1 MHQVLAGVRVLDFG
15 RYIAGPFCAALL
27 GDLGA
32 EVIRVEKV
40 RGSEDR
46 FIAPVTPTG
55 EGGMFLQMN
64 RNKRSLTLNPMKPA
78 GREIVRR
85 LVATADVVVANLPPA
100 TLRAMRLDLDSLRE
114 TKEDIILTTVSAY
127 GRGGPYSDRVGFD
140 GIGQVMSGIAW
151 MTGDPDRP
159 RRAAAPFVDFGT
171 ALSCAYGTLA
181 ALMARQRTGEG
192 QMVEGALLK
201 TALMMGN
208 ANLIEQAVIERNR
221 QPTGNRGQTS
231 APSDLYRTAD
241 GWVLCSVIGE
251 PLFRRWVEL
260 MAADEEAA
268 SAGSDRQ
275 GRTGSGEGQRGG
287 EAGEAKRASDEGSG
301 GTGGGERIDWLNDPR
316 FADDLARGDNAGSI
330 GERMNAW
337 CASRSTAE
345 AVEALNAAMIPS
357 APVYALQETLDDP
370 HIREVESFVELDYP
384 GMERPAP
391 VAKPSVRLTG
401 TPATI
406 RHRAPTLGEHTDRIL
421 GDLGY
426 GSDEIE
432 AFRAERV
439 V

>member
-32 EVIRVEKV
+32 DVIRIEKV

-46 FIAPVTPTG
+46 FIAPITPTG

-64 RNKRSLTLNPMKPA
+64 RNKRSMTLNPMKPA
-78 GREIVRR
+78 GREIVRK

-100 TLRAMRLDLDSLRE
+100 TLEAMGLDLESLRE
-114 TKEDIILTTVSAY
+114 VKEDVILTTVSAY

-140 GIGQVMSGIAW
+140 GIGQVMSGIAY

-181 ALMARQRTGEG
+181 ALMARQQTGKG

-208 ANLIEQAVIERNR
+208 SNLIEQAVIQRDR
-221 QPTGNRGQTS
+221 RPTGNRGQTS
-231 APSDLYRTAD
+231 APSDLYQTAD

-260 MAADEEAA
+260 IASDNGGAA
-268 SAGSDRQ
+268 
-275 GRTGSGEGQRGG
+275 GG
-287 EAGEAKRASDEGSG
+287 EE
-301 GTGGGERIDWLNDPR
+301 IDWLNDPR
-316 FADDLARGDNAGSI
+316 FADDLARGDNAGPI

-345 AVEALNAAMIPS
+345 AVDALNGAMIPS
-357 APVYALQETLDDP
+357 APAYSMQQTLDDP
-370 HIREVESFVELDYP
+370 HIAEVESFVDLEYP
-384 GMERPAP
+384 GMARPAP
-391 VAKPSVRLTG
+391 VARPSVKLTE

-406 RHRAPTLGEHTDRIL
+406 RHRAPTLGEHTDEIL
-421 GDLGY
+421 GNLGY
-426 GSDEIE
+426 TGDEIA

>member
-32 EVIRVEKV
+32 DVIRIEKV

-46 FIAPVTPTG
+46 FIAPITPTG

-64 RNKRSLTLNPMKPA
+64 RNKRSMTLNPMKPA
-78 GREIVRR
+78 GREIVRK
-85 LVATADVVVANLPPA
+85 LVVTADVVVANLPPA
-100 TLRAMRLDLDSLRE
+100 TLEAMGLDLESLRE
-114 TKEDIILTTVSAY
+114 VKEDVILTTVSAY

-140 GIGQVMSGIAW
+140 GIGQVMSGIAY

-181 ALMARQRTGEG
+181 ALMAREQTGKG

-208 ANLIEQAVIERNR
+208 SNLIEQAVIQRDR

-231 APSDLYRTAD
+231 APSDLYQTAD
-241 GWVLCSVIGE
+241 GWILCSVIGE

-260 MAADEEAA
+260 IASDNGGAA
-268 SAGSDRQ
+268 
-275 GRTGSGEGQRGG
+275 GG
-287 EAGEAKRASDEGSG
+287 EE
-301 GTGGGERIDWLNDPR
+301 IDWLNDPR
-316 FADDLARGDNAGSI
+316 FADDLARGDNAGPI

-345 AVEALNAAMIPS
+345 AIDALNGAMIPS
-357 APVYALQETLDDP
+357 APAYSMQQTLDDP
-370 HIREVESFVELDYP
+370 HIAEVESFVDLEYP
-384 GMERPAP
+384 GMARPAP
-391 VAKPSVRLTG
+391 VARPSVRLTE

-406 RHRAPTLGEHTDRIL
+406 RHRAPTLGEHTDEIL
-421 GDLGY
+421 GALGY
-426 GSDEIE
+426 TGDEIA

>member
-1 MHQVLAGVRVLDFG
+1 MNQVLAGVRVLDFG

-32 EVIRVEKV
+32 DVIRIEKV

-85 LVATADVVVANLPPA
+85 LAATADVVVANLPPA
-100 TLRAMRLDLDSLRE
+100 TLAAMGLDLESLRE
-114 TKEDIILTTVSAY
+114 IKEDIILTTVSAY
-127 GRGGPYSDRVGFD
+127 GRGGRYSDRVGFD
-140 GIGQVMSGIAW
+140 GIGQVMSGIAY

-181 ALMARQRTGEG
+181 ALMARQQTGKG
-192 QMVEGALLK
+192 QMVEGALLA

-208 ANLIEQAVIERNR
+208 ANLIEQAVIEADRI
-221 QPTGNRGQTS
+221 PTGNRGQTS

-241 GWVLCSVIGE
+241 GWVLCAVLGE
-251 PLFRRWVEL
+251 PLFRRWVDL
-260 MAADEEAA
+260 MASDNG
-268 SAGSDRQ
+268 AG
-275 GRTGSGEGQRGG
+275 
-287 EAGEAKRASDEGSG
+287 AGEE
-301 GTGGGERIDWLNDPR
+301 IDWLNDPR
-316 FADDLARGDNAGSI
+316 FADDLARGDNAAPI

-345 AVEALNAAMIPS
+345 AVETLNQAMIPA
-357 APVYALQETLDDP
+357 APVYSMQETLDDP
-370 HIREVESFVELDYP
+370 HIAEVESFVELGYP
-384 GMERPAP
+384 DMSRPAP
-391 VAKPSVRLTG
+391 VARPSVRLTE

-406 RHRAPTLGEHTDRIL
+406 RRRAPTLGEHTEEIL
-421 GDLGY
+421 GELGY
-426 GSDEIE
+426 GSDEIA
-432 AFRAERV
+432 AFRAERAV
-439 V
+439 

>member
-1 MHQVLAGVRVLDFG
+1 MHQVLAGVRILDFG

-32 EVIRVEKV
+32 DVIRIEKV

-46 FIAPVTPTG
+46 FIAPITPTG

-64 RNKRSLTLNPMKPA
+64 RNKRCMTLNPMKPA
-78 GREIVRR
+78 GREIVRK

-100 TLRAMRLDLDSLRE
+100 TLEAMGLDLESLRE
-114 TKEDIILTTVSAY
+114 VKEDVILTTVSAY

-140 GIGQVMSGIAW
+140 GIGQVMSGIAY

-181 ALMARQRTGEG
+181 ALMAREQTGKG

-208 ANLIEQAVIERNR
+208 SNLIEQAVIQRDR

-231 APSDLYRTAD
+231 APSDLYQTAD

-260 MAADEEAA
+260 IASDNGGAA
-268 SAGSDRQ
+268 
-275 GRTGSGEGQRGG
+275 GG
-287 EAGEAKRASDEGSG
+287 EE
-301 GTGGGERIDWLNDPR
+301 IDWLNDPR
-316 FADDLARGDNAGSI
+316 FADDLARGDNAGPI

-345 AVEALNAAMIPS
+345 AVDALNGAMIPS
-357 APVYALQETLDDP
+357 APAYSMQQTLDDP
-370 HIREVESFVELDYP
+370 HIAEVESFVDLEYP
-384 GMERPAP
+384 GMARPAP
-391 VAKPSVRLTG
+391 VARPSVRLTE

-406 RHRAPTLGEHTDRIL
+406 RHRAPTLGEHTDEIL
-421 GDLGY
+421 SALGY
-426 GSDEIE
+426 ADDEIA
-432 AFRAERV
+432 AFRTERV

>member
-32 EVIRVEKV
+32 DVIRIEKV

-64 RNKRSLTLNPMKPA
+64 RNKRCMTLNPMKPA
-78 GREIVRR
+78 GRRIVRK

-100 TLRAMRLDLDSLRE
+100 TLEAMGLDLESLRE
-114 TKEDIILTTVSAY
+114 VKEDVILTTVSAY

-140 GIGQVMSGIAW
+140 GIGQVMSGIAY

-181 ALMARQRTGEG
+181 ALMAREQTGKG

-208 ANLIEQAVIERNR
+208 SNLIEQAVIQRDR

-231 APSDLYRTAD
+231 APSDLYQTAD

-260 MAADEEAA
+260 I
-268 SAGSDRQ
+268 
-275 GRTGSGEGQRGG
+275 
-287 EAGEAKRASDEGSG
+287 ASDN
-301 GTGGGERIDWLNDPR
+301 GGGARGEEIDWLNDPR
-316 FADDLARGDNAGSI
+316 FADDLARGDNAGPI

-345 AVEALNAAMIPS
+345 AVDALNGAMIPS
-357 APVYALQETLDDP
+357 APAYSMQQTLDDP
-370 HIREVESFVELDYP
+370 HIAEVESFVDLEYP
-384 GMERPAP
+384 GMARPAP
-391 VAKPSVRLTG
+391 VARPSVRLTE

-406 RHRAPTLGEHTDRIL
+406 RHRAPTLGEHTDELL

-426 GSDEIE
+426 TGDEIA

>member
-32 EVIRVEKV
+32 DVIRIEKV

-64 RNKRSLTLNPMKPA
+64 RNKRCMTLNPMKPA
-78 GREIVRR
+78 GRRIVRK

-100 TLRAMRLDLDSLRE
+100 TLEAMGLDLESLRE
-114 TKEDIILTTVSAY
+114 VKEDVILTTVSAY

-140 GIGQVMSGIAW
+140 GIGQVMSGIAY

-181 ALMARQRTGEG
+181 ALMARQQTGKG

-208 ANLIEQAVIERNR
+208 SNLIEQAVIQRDR

-231 APSDLYRTAD
+231 APSDLYQTAD

-260 MAADEEAA
+260 I
-268 SAGSDRQ
+268 
-275 GRTGSGEGQRGG
+275 
-287 EAGEAKRASDEGSG
+287 ASDN
-301 GTGGGERIDWLNDPR
+301 GGGARGEEIDWLNDPR
-316 FADDLARGDNAGSI
+316 FADDLARGDNAGPI

-345 AVEALNAAMIPS
+345 AVDALNGAMIPS
-357 APVYALQETLDDP
+357 APAYSMQQTLDDP
-370 HIREVESFVELDYP
+370 HIAEVESFVDLEYP
-384 GMERPAP
+384 GMARPAP
-391 VAKPSVRLTG
+391 VARPSVRLTE

-406 RHRAPTLGEHTDRIL
+406 RHRAPTLGEHTDEIL
-421 GDLGY
+421 GNLGY
-426 GSDEIE
+426 SNDEIA

>member
-1 MHQVLAGVRVLDFG
+1 MHQVLAGVRILDFG

-32 EVIRVEKV
+32 DVIRIEKV

-46 FIAPVTPTG
+46 FIAPITPTG

-64 RNKRSLTLNPMKPA
+64 RNKRCMTLNPMKPA
-78 GREIVRR
+78 GREIVRK

-100 TLRAMRLDLDSLRE
+100 TLEAMGLDLESLRE
-114 TKEDIILTTVSAY
+114 VKEDVILTTVSAY

-140 GIGQVMSGIAW
+140 GIGQVMSGIAY

-181 ALMARQRTGEG
+181 ALMAREQTGKG

-208 ANLIEQAVIERNR
+208 SNLIEQAVIQRDR

-231 APSDLYRTAD
+231 APSDLYQTAD
-241 GWVLCSVIGE
+241 GWILCSVIGE

-260 MAADEEAA
+260 IA
-268 SAGSDRQ
+268 SDNGGGA
-275 GRTGSGEGQRGG
+275 GG
-287 EAGEAKRASDEGSG
+287 EE
-301 GTGGGERIDWLNDPR
+301 IDWLNDPR
-316 FADDLARGDNAGSI
+316 FADDLARGDNAGPI
-330 GERMNAW
+330 GERMNDW

-345 AVEALNAAMIPS
+345 AVDALNGAMIPS
-357 APVYALQETLDDP
+357 APAYSMQQTLDDP
-370 HIREVESFVELDYP
+370 HIAEVESFVDLEYP
-384 GMERPAP
+384 GMARPAP
-391 VAKPSVRLTG
+391 VARPSVRLTE

-406 RHRAPTLGEHTDRIL
+406 RHRAPTLGEHTDEIL
-421 GDLGY
+421 GALGY
-426 GSDEIE
+426 ADDEIA

>member
-1 MHQVLAGVRVLDFG
+1 MNQVLAGVRVLDFG

-32 EVIRVEKV
+32 DVIRIEKV

-85 LVATADVVVANLPPA
+85 LAATADVVVANLPPA
-100 TLRAMRLDLDSLRE
+100 TLAAMGLDLDSLRE
-114 TKEDIILTTVSAY
+114 IKEDIILTTVSAY
-127 GRGGPYSDRVGFD
+127 GRGGRYSDRVGFD
-140 GIGQVMSGIAW
+140 GIGQVMSGIAY

-181 ALMARQRTGEG
+181 ALMARQRTGKG
-192 QMVEGALLK
+192 QMVEGALLA

-221 QPTGNRGQTS
+221 LPTGNRGQTS
-231 APSDLYRTAD
+231 APSDLYRTGD
-241 GWVLCSVIGE
+241 GWVLCAVLGE
-251 PLFRRWVEL
+251 PLFRRWVDL
-260 MAADEEAA
+260 MASDNG
-268 SAGSDRQ
+268 AG
-275 GRTGSGEGQRGG
+275 
-287 EAGEAKRASDEGSG
+287 AGEEGA
-301 GTGGGERIDWLNDPR
+301 GEEIDWLNDPR
-316 FADDLARGDNAGSI
+316 FADDLARGDNAAPI

-345 AVEALNAAMIPS
+345 AVETLNQAMIPA
-357 APVYALQETLDDP
+357 APVYSMQEALDDP
-370 HIREVESFVELDYP
+370 HIAEVESFVELDYP
-384 GMERPAP
+384 DMSRPAP
-391 VAKPSVRLTG
+391 VARPSVRLTG

-406 RHRAPTLGEHTDRIL
+406 RRRAPTLGEHTEEIL
-421 GDLGY
+421 GELGY
-426 GSDEIE
+426 GSDEIA
-432 AFRAERV
+432 AFRTERV

>member
-1 MHQVLAGVRVLDFG
+1 MDQVLAGVRVLDFG

-55 EGGMFLQMN
+55 EGAMFLQMN

-85 LVATADVVVANLPPA
+85 LVATADVVVANLPPR
-100 TLRAMRLDLDSLRE
+100 TLQAMALDLDSLRE
-114 TKEDIILTTVSAY
+114 VREDIILTTVSAY

-140 GIGQVMSGIAW
+140 GIGQVMSGIAY

-181 ALMARQRTGEG
+181 ALMARQQTGKG

-208 ANLIEQAVIERNR
+208 SNLIEQAVIQRDR

-231 APSDLYRTAD
+231 APSDLYQTAD

-260 MAADEEAA
+260 MA
-268 SAGSDRQ
+268 SDN
-275 GRTGSGEGQRGG
+275 GGGAGG
-287 EAGEAKRASDEGSG
+287 EE
-301 GTGGGERIDWLNDPR
+301 IDWLSDPR
-316 FADDLARGDNAGSI
+316 FADDLARGENAGPI

-345 AVEALNAAMIPS
+345 AVDALNGAMIPS
-357 APVYALQETLDDP
+357 APAYSMQQTLDDP
-370 HIREVESFVELDYP
+370 HIAEVESFVDLEYP
-384 GMERPAP
+384 GMARPAP
-391 VAKPSVRLTG
+391 VARPSVRLTG

-406 RHRAPTLGEHTDRIL
+406 RHRAPTLGEHTDEIL
-421 GDLGY
+421 SSLGY
-426 GSDEIE
+426 TGDEIA

>member
-32 EVIRVEKV
+32 DVIRIEKV

-64 RNKRSLTLNPMKPA
+64 RNKRCMTLNPMKPA
-78 GREIVRR
+78 GRRIVRK

-100 TLRAMRLDLDSLRE
+100 TLEAMGLDLESLRE
-114 TKEDIILTTVSAY
+114 VKEDVILTTVSAY

-140 GIGQVMSGIAW
+140 GIGQVMSGIAY

-181 ALMARQRTGEG
+181 ALMAREQTGKG

-208 ANLIEQAVIERNR
+208 SNLIEQAVIQRDR

-231 APSDLYRTAD
+231 APSDLYQTAD
-241 GWVLCSVIGE
+241 GWILCSVIGE

-260 MAADEEAA
+260 IASDNGGAA
-268 SAGSDRQ
+268 
-275 GRTGSGEGQRGG
+275 GG
-287 EAGEAKRASDEGSG
+287 EE
-301 GTGGGERIDWLNDPR
+301 IDWLTDPR
-316 FADDLARGDNAGSI
+316 FADDLARGDNAGPI
-330 GERMNAW
+330 GERMNVW

-345 AVEALNAAMIPS
+345 AIDALNGAMIPS
-357 APVYALQETLDDP
+357 APAYSMQQTLDDP
-370 HIREVESFVELDYP
+370 HIAEVESFVDLEYP
-384 GMERPAP
+384 GMARPAP
-391 VAKPSVRLTG
+391 VARPSVRLTE

-406 RHRAPTLGEHTDRIL
+406 RHRAPTLGEHTDEIL
-421 GDLGY
+421 GALGY
-426 GSDEIE
+426 ADDEIA

>member
-100 TLRAMRLDLDSLRE
+100 TLEAMRLDLDSLRE

-251 PLFRRWVEL
+251 PLFRRWVDL
-260 MAADEEAA
+260 M
-268 SAGSDRQ
+268 
-275 GRTGSGEGQRGG
+275 EGDQ
-287 EAGEAKRASDEGSG
+287 ED
-301 GTGGGERIDWLNDPR
+301 GTSGGERIDWLNDPR
-316 FADDLARGDNAGSI
+316 FADDLARGDNAGPI
-330 GERMNAW
+330 GERMDAW
-337 CASRSTAE
+337 CASRNTAD

-357 APVYALQETLDDP
+357 APVYTLQETLDDP

-391 VAKPSVRLTG
+391 VARPSVRLTG

-406 RHRAPTLGEHTDRIL
+406 RHRAPTLGEHTDEIL

-426 GSDEIE
+426 GRDEIE

>member
-32 EVIRVEKV
+32 DVIRIEKV

-64 RNKRSLTLNPMKPA
+64 RNKRSMTLNPMKPD
-78 GREIVRR
+78 GREIVRK

-100 TLRAMRLDLDSLRE
+100 TLEAMGLDLESLRE
-114 TKEDIILTTVSAY
+114 VKEDIILTTVSAY

-140 GIGQVMSGIAW
+140 GIGQVMSGIAY

-181 ALMARQRTGEG
+181 ALMARQQTGKG

-208 ANLIEQAVIERNR
+208 SNLIEQAVIQRDR

-251 PLFRRWVEL
+251 PLFKRWVEL
-260 MAADEEAA
+260 MGADNGAGTASEE
-268 SAGSDRQ
+268 
-275 GRTGSGEGQRGG
+275 
-287 EAGEAKRASDEGSG
+287 
-301 GTGGGERIDWLNDPR
+301 IDWLNDPR
-316 FADDLARGDNAGSI
+316 FADDLARGENAGPI

-337 CASRSTAE
+337 CGSRSTAE
-345 AVEALNAAMIPS
+345 AVDALNAAMIPS
-357 APVYALQETLDDP
+357 APAYSMQQTLDDP
-370 HIREVESFVELDYP
+370 HIAEVESFVDLNYP
-384 GMERPAP
+384 GMARPAP
-391 VAKPSVRLTG
+391 VARPSVRLTE

-406 RHRAPTLGEHTDRIL
+406 RHRAPTLGEHTDELL

-426 GSDEIE
+426 SSDEIA

>member
-100 TLRAMRLDLDSLRE
+100 TLEAMRLDLDSLRE

-260 MAADEEAA
+260 M
-268 SAGSDRQ
+268 
-275 GRTGSGEGQRGG
+275 EGDQ
-287 EAGEAKRASDEGSG
+287 ED
-301 GTGGGERIDWLNDPR
+301 GTSGGERIDWLNDPR
-316 FADDLARGDNAGSI
+316 FADDLARGDNAGPI
-330 GERMNAW
+330 GERMDAW
-337 CASRSTAE
+337 CASRNTAD

-357 APVYALQETLDDP
+357 APVYTLQETLDDP

-391 VAKPSVRLTG
+391 VARPSVRLTG

-406 RHRAPTLGEHTDRIL
+406 RHRAPTLGEHTDQIL

-426 GSDEIE
+426 GRDEIE

>member
-1 MHQVLAGVRVLDFG
+1 MHQVLTGVRVLDFG

-32 EVIRVEKV
+32 DVIRIEKV

-64 RNKRSLTLNPMKPA
+64 RNKRCMTLNPMKPA
-78 GREIVRR
+78 GREIVRK

-100 TLRAMRLDLDSLRE
+100 TLEAMGLDLESLRE
-114 TKEDIILTTVSAY
+114 VKEDIILTTVSAY

-140 GIGQVMSGIAW
+140 GIGQVMSGIAY

-181 ALMARQRTGEG
+181 ALMARQQTGKG

-208 ANLIEQAVIERNR
+208 SNLIEQAVIQRDR

-231 APSDLYRTAD
+231 APSDLYKTAD
-241 GWVLCSVIGE
+241 GWILCSVIGE

-260 MAADEEAA
+260 IA
-268 SAGSDRQ
+268 SDNGGGA
-275 GRTGSGEGQRGG
+275 GG
-287 EAGEAKRASDEGSG
+287 EEGEE
-301 GTGGGERIDWLNDPR
+301 IDWLNDPR
-316 FADDLARGDNAGSI
+316 FADDLARGDNAGPI

-345 AVEALNAAMIPS
+345 AVDALNGAMIPS
-357 APVYALQETLDDP
+357 APAYSMQQTLDDP
-370 HIREVESFVELDYP
+370 HIAEVESFVDLEYP
-384 GMERPAP
+384 GMARPAP
-391 VAKPSVRLTG
+391 VARPSVRLTE

-406 RHRAPTLGEHTDRIL
+406 RHRAPTLGEHTDELL

-426 GSDEIE
+426 TGDEIA

>member
-32 EVIRVEKV
+32 DVIRIEKV

-64 RNKRSLTLNPMKPA
+64 RNKRCMTLNPMKPA
-78 GREIVRR
+78 GRRIVRK

-100 TLRAMRLDLDSLRE
+100 TLEAMGLDLESLRE
-114 TKEDIILTTVSAY
+114 VKEDVILTTVSAY

-140 GIGQVMSGIAW
+140 GIGQVMSGIAY

-181 ALMARQRTGEG
+181 ALMARQQTGKG

-208 ANLIEQAVIERNR
+208 SNLIEQAVIQRDR

-231 APSDLYRTAD
+231 APSDLYQTAD

-260 MAADEEAA
+260 I
-268 SAGSDRQ
+268 
-275 GRTGSGEGQRGG
+275 
-287 EAGEAKRASDEGSG
+287 ASDN
-301 GTGGGERIDWLNDPR
+301 GGGARGEEIDWLNDPR
-316 FADDLARGDNAGSI
+316 FADDLARGDNAGPI

-345 AVEALNAAMIPS
+345 AVDALNGAMIPS
-357 APVYALQETLDDP
+357 APAYSMQQTLDDP
-370 HIREVESFVELDYP
+370 HIAEVESFVDLEYP
-384 GMERPAP
+384 GMARPAP
-391 VAKPSVRLTG
+391 VARPSVRLTE

-406 RHRAPTLGEHTDRIL
+406 RHRAPILGEHTDEIL

-426 GSDEIE
+426 TGDEIA